1 MVKYGKA
8 QLIVEFAALHRH
20 GMFLL
25 MNHTDQADRIQE
37 EIIANNISLH
47 TENKTQ
53 SRAVAKDP
61 RY

>member
-25 MNHTDQADRIQE
+25 MNRTDQADRIQE